1 MISSKSGSMGAAN
14 ATVGPVSMINANVS
28 AVVSG
33 VFVGTIALQCCP
45 TGAAANWVTVGTPLT
60 APGVISVQG
69 LAGDLQFQL
78 VCTAYTSGSA
88 SAYLA
93 ACPTS

>member
-1 MISSKSGSMGAAN
+1 
-14 ATVGPVSMINANVS
+14 MINPNVT

-33 VFVGTIALQCCP
+33 VFVGTIALQCCQ
-45 TGAAANWVTVGTPLT
+45 TGVAANWVTVGTPLT
-60 APGVISVQG
+60 APGVISVPG

-78 VCTAYTSGSA
+78 VCTAYTSGA
-88 SAYLA
+88 ANGYIA